1 MCPTKCF
8 FKEKFSNEMSKY
20 NNAIISVCVIL
31 NVHIEYIYKM
41 FVTKHYT
48 AIPIQLNSVLLVV
61 NTR

>member
-1 MCPTKCF
+1 
-8 FKEKFSNEMSKY
+8 MSKY

-48 AIPIQLNSVLLVV
+48 NSVEFSIVSCEHTPHGEHCKTV
-61 NTR
+61 